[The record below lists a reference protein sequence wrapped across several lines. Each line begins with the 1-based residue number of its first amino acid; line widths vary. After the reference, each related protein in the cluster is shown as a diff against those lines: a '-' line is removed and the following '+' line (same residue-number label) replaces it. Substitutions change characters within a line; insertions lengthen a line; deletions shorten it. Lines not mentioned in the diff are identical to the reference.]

1 MLLHE
6 SNIFPDESIFQ
17 PDFQVSI
24 YFIFN
29 FVSSS
34 ELLMLNLLFLVIF
47 NSHNNLFIIILSTIL
62 PLFNRKMNGQ
72 ILSFYPCHIAVCSI
86 FTRSIWI

>member
-1 MLLHE
+1 MLLHK

-72 ILSFYPCHIAVCSI
+72 ILSFYPCHIARCLQHI
-86 FTRSIWI
+86 HT